1 MRIVQINYVYDRDL
15 IEPDALLDRYR
26 TLTGW
31 SEALAASGCERVT
44 VVQRFRRDATLSRN
58 GVEYLFRADG
68 EAGAPSHWSWPRR
81 VHRAVINA
89 RPDVVHVNSLD
100 FPVQT
105 WLLRRSLPR
114 SAAVV
119 VQDHA
124 SGAPLEPVTRAQSFR
139 RFVRRHAMRAADA
152 FLFTA
157 AEQGDA
163 WRLAGFIAPDQRV
176 FQIPESSTD
185 VRAIDRE
192 AARRQAGIE
201 GIPAVLWV
209 GRLNANKD
217 PLTILDGFAQTLVRL
232 PDAVLTMIFSEN
244 DLLPAV
250 EDRLRASPALAGR
263 VRLVGKIAHDL
274 MPAFYSAADIFVLG
288 SHHESCGY
296 ALIEACACGLPP
308 VVSDI
313 PSFRV
318 ITDDGAIGAL
328 WEPGNAADFAGALVK
343 VSRRDQQA
351 ARERV
356 LVQFDRVLS
365 WEAIARPA
373 IAAYKEVATFR
384 RSFA

>member
-1 MRIVQINYVYDRDL
+1 MHIVQINYVYDRDL
-15 IEPDALLDRYR
+15 FEPDAVLDRYR

-31 SEALAASGCERVT
+31 SEALAASGAERVT
-44 VVQRFRRDATLSRN
+44 VVQRFHRDATVSQN
-58 GVEYLFRADG
+58 GVEYLFRAGGD
-68 EAGAPSHWSWPRR
+68 AGAPSHWDWPRR
-81 VHRAVINA
+81 MHGAAINA
-89 RPDVVHVNSLD
+89 KPDVLHVNSLD

-105 WLLRRSLPR
+105 WLMRRGLPR

-124 SGAPLEPVTRAQSFR
+124 SGAPRPGVRRVRSFR

-157 AEQGDA
+157 AEQADA

-176 FQIPESSTD
+176 FQIPESSTKL
-185 VRAIDRE
+185 RALDRE

-201 GIPAVLWV
+201 GVPAVLWV

-217 PLTILDGFAQTLVRL
+217 PLAILDGFAQTLVRL
-232 PDAVLTMIFSEN
+232 PDAVLTMIYSEN

-263 VRLVGKIAHDL
+263 VRLVGKVAHEL

-288 SHHESCGY
+288 SHHEGSGY

-308 VVSDI
+308 VVTDI
-313 PSFRV
+313 PTFRV

-328 WEPGNAADFAGALVK
+328 WEPGNPSACAGALLK
-343 VSRRDQQA
+343 VSRRDRTA

-365 WEAIARPA
+365 WEAVARQA
-373 IAAYKEVATFR
+373 IAAYKEVVTFR